1 MVTALGS
8 HVMKWT
14 FGTSTFLGT
23 NFPLSVLHLI
33 EYTCCDIRTSVHA
46 ATAWPRF
53 SGNQDKFGNSPMMQT
68 RYANQHEEVDESQV
82 FAAKFV
88 SEGFLKPS
96 LMSPGVPWN
105 WDGSRWMIFNVQLLF
120 SRNYFTLF
128 SLCYIC
134 STWRLHAHMRI

>member
-96 LMSPGVPWN
+96 LMSPGVP
-105 WDGSRWMIFNVQLLF
+105 
-120 SRNYFTLF
+120 
-128 SLCYIC
+128 
-134 STWRLHAHMRI
+134 